1 MELRTNGSIPQS
13 MPTGIRSSGLQ
24 DLDLGKS
31 NSLWTVLC
39 WSTLI
44 LVVAAVPAFAAFV
57 LMGSVPLA
65 VMTGLI
71 TVGGIGLAA
80 LMI

>member
-13 MPTGIRSSGLQ
+13 MPTGFRSSALQ
-24 DLDLGKS
+24 DLDVGRS
-31 NSLWTVLC
+31 SSLWTVLC

-44 LVVAAVPAFAAFV
+44 LVVAAVPAAAALA

-71 TVGGIGLAA
+71 TIGGIGLAA

>member
-13 MPTGIRSSGLQ
+13 MPTGFRSSALQ
-24 DLDLGKS
+24 DLDVGKS
-31 NSLWTVLC
+31 SSLWTVLC

-44 LVVAAVPAFAAFV
+44 LVVAAVPAAAALA

-71 TVGGIGLAA
+71 TIGGIGLAA

>member
-1 MELRTNGSIPQS
+1 M
-13 MPTGIRSSGLQ
+13 
-24 DLDLGKS
+24 
-31 NSLWTVLC
+31 LC

-44 LVVAAVPAFAAFV
+44 LVVAAVPGFAALA
-57 LMGSVPLA
+57 LMGSVPVA

-71 TVGGIGLAA
+71 TIGGIGLAA

>member
-1 MELRTNGSIPQS
+1 M
-13 MPTGIRSSGLQ
+13 
-24 DLDLGKS
+24 
-31 NSLWTVLC
+31 LC

-44 LVVAAVPAFAAFV
+44 LVVAAVPAAAALA

-71 TVGGIGLAA
+71 TIGGIGLAA

>member
-13 MPTGIRSSGLQ
+13 MSTGIRSSGLQ
-24 DLDLGKS
+24 DLDVGRS
-31 NSLWTVLC
+31 GSLWTVLC

-44 LVVAAVPAFAAFV
+44 LVVAAVPGFAALA
-57 LMGSVPLA
+57 LMGSVPVA

-71 TVGGIGLAA
+71 TIGGIGLAA